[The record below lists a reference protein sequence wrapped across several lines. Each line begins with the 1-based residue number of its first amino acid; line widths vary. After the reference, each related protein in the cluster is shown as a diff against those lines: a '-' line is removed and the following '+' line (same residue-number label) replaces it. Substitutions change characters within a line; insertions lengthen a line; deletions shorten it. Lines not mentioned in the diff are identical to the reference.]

1 MKGVYLPS
9 VSDWGVWLG
18 TSLEVVGDNHSP
30 APIYVRQWDIVVL
43 DRHLVLLVLAA
54 LGICVGYMCV
64 WWCLTGTWSC
74 VGYIFVCAVLVF
86 SACCTVAICEV
97 GCLAR
102 T

>member
-1 MKGVYLPS
+1 MVDICVVGGEVGIFT
-9 VSDWGVWLG
+9 WEVWRE
-18 TSLEVVGDNHSP
+18 TPLEVVGDNHSP
-30 APIYVRQWDIVVL
+30 APIYVQQWDIVVL

-64 WWCLTGTWSC
+64 C
-74 VGYIFVCAVLVF
+74 VVLVF

-97 GCLAR
+97 GCLAC